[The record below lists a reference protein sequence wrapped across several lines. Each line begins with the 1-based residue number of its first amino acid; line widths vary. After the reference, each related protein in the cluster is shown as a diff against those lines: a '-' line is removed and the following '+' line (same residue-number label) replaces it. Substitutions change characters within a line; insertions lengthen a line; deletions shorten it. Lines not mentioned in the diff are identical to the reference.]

1 MSVIIVLKKEERYMS
16 IIDTQ
21 GFIEDAVQEKLKQ
34 AGGGDPARE
43 LAMEIFQFLLPKADT
58 DTTIILSAL
67 SMVLATVAVEAG
79 MEEEKAVYAFRKSYG
94 NAKRRLKTI
103 LRGVQ

>member
-1 MSVIIVLKKEERYMS
+1 MSDK
-16 IIDTQ
+16 
-21 GFIEDAVQEKLKQ
+21 
-34 AGGGDPARE
+34 DPSQE
-43 LAMEIFQFLLPKADT
+43 LAVEIFQYLMPKADV

-94 NAKRRLKTI
+94 NAKRRLKRLI
-103 LRGVQ
+103 KEAKHA